1 LGVLIQEDGLLVVV
15 LMRARRAQLGA
26 MNPDNFAI
34 DPPLLLKDSPKPR
47 RLATFGQ
54 ARAYINEALRAGRP
68 APWRELWHRF
78 KTVTAEDEAIEA
90 IGDMRELLA
99 TEDFRRR
106 FAPYPC
112 GYSSTAL

>member
-1 LGVLIQEDGLLVVV
+1 
-15 LMRARRAQLGA
+15 
-26 MNPDNFAI
+26 MNPDNFPI

-54 ARAYINEALRAGRP
+54 ARAYIDEALRAGRP

-99 TEDFRRR
+99 TEGLLVLRGGHRD
-106 FAPYPC
+106 A
-112 GYSSTAL
+112 GG

>member
-1 LGVLIQEDGLLVVV
+1 MAGGLLVVV
-15 LMRARRAQLGA
+15 LHCGQGGPNLGA
-26 MNPDNFAI
+26 MNPENFAI

-99 TEDFRRR
+99 TEDLLVLPGGH
-106 FAPYPC
+106 A
-112 GYSSTAL
+112 